1 MKEMQRLEGLY
12 GWLQS
17 ARQPFEMAIEDIQAL
32 MLPHRLE
39 ITTHTREGKQ
49 RIPASY
55 DSTASNAADALVN
68 FLVGAVF
75 PASADWLKFEPFL
88 ADADEQ
94 TRNMLD
100 IGTEKIMQVLDNS
113 NFYEAAA
120 VSLKDFWVLGNTT
133 WYQEEQS
140 PSTLNALFGDESGFT
155 GFNFEAVQFA
165 NMYRHLDRQ
174 GQVLVACR
182 RFSLTELEAAQFF
195 GDEWP
200 GKVNDPQEE
209 TEVLHFY
216 ERNTD
221 GTYKESWLASELGAL
236 IRQRDDLAY
245 CPYVCSRLDQVG
257 NEQYGVGRGHI
268 ARPTAA
274 GMNEMR
280 RQLLNATGR
289 SLNTPL
295 VVENES
301 VVRTERGTG
310 GLIVMREAAAFQPFY
325 LRADVDLPAVDN
337 IFRAD
342 SLQVERAFMS
352 DILLDPA
359 SQPRSAEES
368 RLRQARLQNRIA
380 GPTQGVRRWLSSV
393 VGNVVAGMVQVG
405 ALPEFEGLQ
414 AVQPVFSSP
423 FFVAQRQGSI
433 QKVIDFVQLKTALAQ
448 AAGDP
453 EVLDDINF
461 DGLSQYLKRNADVP
475 EEIFKPTEMIQQQRQ
490 ARAEQAGL
498 ERGMQQAAMYQQLSQ
513 GGMPSPA
520 EALAPEGTV
529 PVEGGI

>member
-1 MKEMQRLEGLY
+1 MKEQQRLEDLY
-12 GWLQS
+12 SWLKTS
-17 ARQPFEMAIEDIQAL
+17 RQPFEMAIEDIQAL

-39 ITTHTREGKQ
+39 IMTSTREGKQ

-55 DSTASNAADALVN
+55 DSTAANAADALVN

-75 PASADWLKFEPFL
+75 PASADWLKFDLFLSEPS
-88 ADADEQ
+88 DEE
-94 TRNMLD
+94 RDLLD
-100 IGTEKIMQVLDNS
+100 FGTEKIMQVLDNS

-133 WYQEEQS
+133 WYQEEQT
-140 PSTLNALFGDESGFT
+140 PSAMNSLFGSEGGFT
-155 GFNFEAVQFA
+155 GLAFEGVQFS
-165 NMYRHLDRQ
+165 NMFRHLDRQ
-174 GQVLVACR
+174 GMIVAACR
-182 RFSLTELEAAQFF
+182 RFSLTMIEAQQFF
-195 GDEWP
+195 
-200 GKVNDPQEE
+200 QEE
-209 TEVLHFY
+209 WSIKWTDPSEEVEVLHFY
-216 ERNTD
+216 ELEMDR
-221 GTYKESWLASELGAL
+221 TYKESWYVPDYGVV
-236 IRQRDDLAY
+236 IRSRSGLLY

-310 GLIVMREAAAFQPFY
+310 GLLVMREAAAFQPFY

-368 RLRQARLQNRIA
+368 RLRQSRLQSRIA
-380 GPTQGVRRWLSSV
+380 GPTQGVRRWLSAV
-393 VGNVVAGMVQVG
+393 IGNVVMAMIEAG
-405 ALPEFEGLQ
+405 ALEEFEQLQ

-433 QKVIDFVQLKTALAQ
+433 QKVLDFVQLKTTLAQ
-448 AAGDP
+448 AAQDP
-453 EVLDDINF
+453 SILDDIDF
-461 DGLSQYLKRNADVP
+461 DGLSRYIRRNADVP
-475 EEIFKPTEMIQQQRQ
+475 GELFKPDEVVQEQRG
-490 ARAEQAGL
+490 ARAEQEGL
-498 ERGMQQAAMYQQLSQ
+498 ERGMQQAAMMQQA
-513 GGMPSPA
+513 MPPMPA
-520 EALAPEGTV
+520 EAQAPEGTI
-529 PVEGGI
+529 PVEGAI